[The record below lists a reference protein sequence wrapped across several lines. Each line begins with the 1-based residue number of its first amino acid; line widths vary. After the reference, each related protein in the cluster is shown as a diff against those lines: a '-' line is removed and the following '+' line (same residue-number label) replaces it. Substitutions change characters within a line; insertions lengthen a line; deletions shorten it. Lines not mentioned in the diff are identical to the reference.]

1 MQGVLPSN
9 QSVLLTRTVGERC
22 QYFLSHSRKFTEKT
36 YFCWV
41 VVLAFVKPGTLN
53 RKQADEA
60 INPLFNHWHTGVAQT
75 QCVILHK
82 ALRRKK
88 VIDAR
93 NAYSYKFSTRYSCLF
108 GFFFIKKS
116 QSRGG
121 HHFTSQPPKAP
132 VNVKLLT
139 CSSTFHSYLHSELSG
154 WQHIKIQE

>member
-41 VVLAFVKPGTLN
+41 IVLAFVQPGTLN

-108 GFFFIKKS
+108 GFFFLLKS
-116 QSRGG
+116 HNLEVGITLLLSLPKPLWMSNCW
-121 HHFTSQPPKAP
+121 HVVLLFTA
-132 VNVKLLT
+132 
-139 CSSTFHSYLHSELSG
+139 TFILN
-154 WQHIKIQE
+154 